1 MAWIERASA
10 GLWCGGDRG
19 FVVVVEG
26 EVLVDVVAAFE
37 IVGGVVEDASPDA
50 VPCVMGVR
58 SVMCVVRIMCLRRIH
73 RAACALDGVW
83 DVDEG
88 GEDGMVLAYE
98 HVEWIGVRGVYD
110 ALGFD
115 VEVRVG
121 YGSLHWRMWSG
132 CVLVEIGA
140 DGRYLGWDVV
150 VRASFC

>member
-1 MAWIERASA
+1 M
-10 GLWCGGDRG
+10 
-19 FVVVVEG
+19 
-26 EVLVDVVAAFE
+26 LVDVVAAFE

-50 VPCVMGVR
+50 VPCVVGMGA
-58 SVMCVVRIMCLRRIH
+58 VVRIAGIVRLRRIPSVLVAGIMCLRRIH

-88 GEDGMVLAYE
+88 GQNGMIFSDK
-98 HVEWIGVRGVYD
+98 HVEWVGVRGVYD

-115 VEVRVG
+115 VEVGVG